1 MPFDRLNHLDLCS
14 GIGGF
19 ALGFEWAELSN
30 PIGFCDI
37 DKWCRQILAKHWPD
51 VPVYDDVKEIANGPE
66 RFIQQPIDILTAGY
80 PCQPFSL
87 AGKRKGEED
96 DRHIWPHIFRIV
108 TQQRPT
114 WCVFENVYGHISMGL
129 DNVLLD
135 LEAEGYATRT
145 FVVPACGIKAL
156 HKRDRVWIVSYL
168 GDSEHIGSSTTQGS
182 RRLFNE
188 SEESKEQK
196 EIGQS
201 ERASS
206 ASSNVAYS
214 DNPGIR
220 TSQCSTNEN
229 GKEIIKE
236 RKDKSQFKS
245 SGPGTNVAYSQGNQ
259 EDGELRTTQPK
270 HDKGDTWL
278 ESECSNNRQP
288 GRTTSQDVA
297 DTIGKRG
304 CSRNSERQYAKDVR
318 QSSRYSWHDREGME
332 IWDLEPNVGRV
343 ADGVPKRVDRL
354 KGLGNAI
361 VPQIAM
367 QIGLAIKSTYK

>member
-37 DKWCRQILAKHWPD
+37 DKWCRQILAQHWPD

-87 AGKRKGEED
+87 AGKRQGEED

-156 HKRDRVWIVSYL
+156 HKRDRVWIV
-168 GDSEHIGSSTTQGS
+168 
-182 RRLFNE
+182 
-188 SEESKEQK
+188 
-196 EIGQS
+196 
-201 ERASS
+201 
-206 ASSNVAYS
+206 AYS
-214 DNPGIR
+214 E
-220 TSQCSTNEN
+220 S
-229 GKEIIKE
+229 
-236 RKDKSQFKS
+236 
-245 SGPGTNVAYSQGNQ
+245 NQ

-270 HDKGDTWL
+270 YDKGDTWL

-288 GRTTSQDVA
+288 GGTTSQDVA
-297 DTIGKRG
+297 DTSKQGWEGIPQESLLWESDLSQQ
-304 CSRNSERQYAKDVR
+304 SRRSCANFGELWSV
-318 QSSRYSWHDREGME
+318 
-332 IWDLEPNVGRV
+332 EPNVGRV

>member
-37 DKWCRQILAKHWPD
+37 DKWCRQILAQHWPD

-87 AGKRKGEED
+87 AGKRQGEED

-145 FVVPACGIKAL
+145 FVVPACGIKAF
-156 HKRDRVWIVSYL
+156 HKRDRVWI
-168 GDSEHIGSSTTQGS
+168 
-182 RRLFNE
+182 
-188 SEESKEQK
+188 
-196 EIGQS
+196 
-201 ERASS
+201 
-206 ASSNVAYS
+206 
-214 DNPGIR
+214 
-220 TSQCSTNEN
+220 
-229 GKEIIKE
+229 
-236 RKDKSQFKS
+236 
-245 SGPGTNVAYSQGNQ
+245 VAYSQGNQ

-270 HDKGDTWL
+270 YDKGDTWL

-288 GRTTSQDVA
+288 GGTTLQDVA
-297 DTIGKRG
+297 DTERERWEGITQEQIFWESDLPQQ
-304 CSRNSERQYAKDVR
+304 SRRSCKNFGELWSV
-318 QSSRYSWHDREGME
+318 
-332 IWDLEPNVGRV
+332 EPNVGRV

-361 VPQIAM
+361 VPQMAM
-367 QIGLAIKSTYK
+367 QIGLAIKSTYETQ